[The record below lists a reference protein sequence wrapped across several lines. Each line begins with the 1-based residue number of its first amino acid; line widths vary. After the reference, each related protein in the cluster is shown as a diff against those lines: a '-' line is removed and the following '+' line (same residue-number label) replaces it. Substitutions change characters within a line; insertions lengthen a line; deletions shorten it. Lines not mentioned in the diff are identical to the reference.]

1 MATQT
6 SLHPLTSS
14 CNAAI
19 AHWVISVV
27 FAVQNLLQTHP
38 VFPHPSDCQFYFTCF
53 FGKVRKNVCIKYNCN
68 MFLFNI

>member
-1 MATQT
+1 M
-6 SLHPLTSS
+6 
-14 CNAAI
+14 

-53 FGKVRKNVCIKYNCN
+53 FGKVRKNVCIKYKCN